1 MRAAQILKAKSKA
14 KDRASALKLSVKT
27 DLPIEDPTST
37 IPTGMGFTQ
46 VASAPPRKVQF
57 DTTNEVPSAPK
68 ASEAM
73 MNSDWRNNR
82 RKGSSA
88 HLAVPATAS
97 VETTEFQKAGGKKA
111 KKLTIDTALANEMTV
126 RRYRDTPIDPDFI
139 HSAPITKKDY
149 ETADNDSRPGSS
161 EDVQYSSNDTTLS
174 VVSPITNM
182 STIRLESL
190 TPITSEG
197 FRQFD
202 IICNYGLD
210 EESKFRS
217 SNDTY
222 GDKQGQNDMTVRAI
236 PIVSAY
242 NKKIEDPIFPIAAVK
257 AIKHSKRFAHAGWDN
272 IDQDLEKN
280 WAMLQGPRTAGL
292 PVEKLREEYESTCS
306 SEAEIAKNQA
316 RFDALISKLQKSSA
330 NRINAQSVNDA
341 KPSNSP
347 KRLEE
352 NIPLNKPVSHNSGIS
367 GVSAKTSQS
376 QGTTLNPKAS
386 EFQISPRSGI
396 NCQPDLRN
404 YPLDHNHNV
413 PFQQNGYKVTSSTDS
428 GSSGTRSATA
438 EDIEKIYAFMDDL
451 KAQLTRIEAG
461 SQQRPTMMETSPMAQ
476 LSHIQSIASQ
486 LGLSPIL
493 QGPSRDTLS
502 IHSFGSGPGSWPGIQ
517 TIPNV
522 QSYHNGNGAFIP
534 PSPVHN
540 TQAPSFHMGPP
551 PMSCSPGLSAPPA
564 IGYQGFTGPGNPSPL
579 PLHAQA
585 QIVYGPRPVRKPR
598 GPQRPG
604 DPVFTQQQLS
614 YEEYLEN
621 KRASD
626 RAYAMQCRDRQARRF
641 HRQRAQPSAGSQMTA
656 PPKEATAPQVMSIP
670 QATTTGAAHGF

>member
-14 KDRASALKLSVKT
+14 KDRASTLKLSVKT
-27 DLPIEDPTST
+27 DLPIEDSVST

-57 DTTNEVPSAPK
+57 DTTNEIPK

-82 RKGSSA
+82 RNGSGA
-88 HLAVPATAS
+88 RLAVPVTAS
-97 VETTEFQKAGGKKA
+97 VETTEFQKAGGRNT
-111 KKLTIDTALANEMTV
+111 KKLTINTALANEMTV

-139 HSAPITKKDY
+139 HSAPITKKDF
-149 ETADNDSRPGSS
+149 ETADNDTRPDSS
-161 EDVQYSSNDTTLS
+161 GEVQYSSNDTTPP
-174 VVSPITNM
+174 VISPTANV

-197 FRQFD
+197 FRQFG
-202 IICNYGLD
+202 IICDYGPD
-210 EESKFRS
+210 EDFKFKS
-217 SNDTY
+217 SDDGY
-222 GDKQGQNDMTVRAI
+222 GDKHCQNDMTVRAI
-236 PIVSAY
+236 PLVSPS
-242 NKKIEDPIFPIAAVK
+242 NKKMEEPIFPIAAVK
-257 AIKHSKRFAHAGWDN
+257 AIKHSKRFAHAGWDG
-272 IDQDLEKN
+272 IDQEFEKN
-280 WAMLQGPRTAGL
+280 WATLQVPRTAGL

-330 NRINAQSVNDA
+330 NRINAQSVSDI

-352 NIPLNKPVSHNSGIS
+352 NVPLSKSVSHDSGIS
-367 GVSAKTSQS
+367 GVSTKKSQS

-386 EFQISPRSGI
+386 EFQISPSPGI
-396 NCQPDLRN
+396 NCQPDLYN
-404 YPLDHNHNV
+404 YLPDRNHNV
-413 PFQQNGYKVTSSTDS
+413 PFEQNGCKVTSSTDS
-428 GSSGTRSATA
+428 GSSGTRSATV
-438 EDIEKIYAFMDDL
+438 EDIEKIFTFIEDL

-461 SQQRPTMMETSPMAQ
+461 SLQRPAMMETSPMAQ
-476 LSHIQSIASQ
+476 LSHIQNMASQ
-486 LGLSPIL
+486 VGMSPVL
-493 QGPSRDTLS
+493 QGLSRDTQG
-502 IHSFGSGPGSWPGIQ
+502 IQSFGSGPGPWPGVQ
-517 TIPNV
+517 TIPNA
-522 QSYHNGNGAFIP
+522 QSHHNGNGAFIP
-534 PSPVHN
+534 SSHVHD
-540 TQAPSFHMGPP
+540 TQAPPFQMGPP
-551 PMSCSPGLSAPPA
+551 PMPYGPGPSAPPA
-564 IGYQGFTGPGNPSPL
+564 IGCQGFSGPGNPSPL

-604 DPVFTQQQLS
+604 DPIFTQQQLS

-621 KRASD
+621 KRATD

-641 HRQRAQPSAGSQMTA
+641 HRQRAQSSAVSQMIS
-656 PPKEATAPQVMSIP
+656 PPKAAMAPQVMPIR
-670 QATTTGAAHGF
+670 QATTTAAAQ

>member
-14 KDRASALKLSVKT
+14 RDRASALKLSVKT
-27 DLPIEDPTST
+27 DLHMEDPAST

-57 DTTNEVPSAPK
+57 DTTNEVPSVPK

-82 RKGSSA
+82 RNGSGA
-88 HLAVPATAS
+88 HFAVPATAS
-97 VETTEFQKAGGKKA
+97 VETTEFQKAGGKKP
-111 KKLTIDTALANEMTV
+111 KKLTIDTALANEVTV

-149 ETADNDSRPGSS
+149 ETADNDTRPDSS

-174 VVSPITNM
+174 VVSPTTNM

-197 FRQFD
+197 FRQFN
-202 IICNYGLD
+202 IMCNYGLD

-217 SNDTY
+217 SDDAY
-222 GDKQGQNDMTVRAI
+222 GDKHGQNDMTVRAI
-236 PIVSAY
+236 PIVSPH

-257 AIKHSKRFAHAGWDN
+257 AIKHSKRFAHAGWDS
-272 IDQDLEKN
+272 IDQEFEKN

-306 SEAEIAKNQA
+306 SEAEVAKNQA

-330 NRINAQSVNDA
+330 NRINAQSVIDI

-352 NIPLNKPVSHNSGIS
+352 NVPLSKSVSHDSGIS
-367 GVSAKTSQS
+367 GVSTKTLQS

-386 EFQISPRSGI
+386 EFQISSSPGI
-396 NCQPDLRN
+396 NCQPDLRK
-404 YPLDHNHNV
+404 YPLDHSHNV
-413 PFQQNGYKVTSSTDS
+413 PFEQNGYKVTSSTDS
-428 GSSGTRSATA
+428 GSSRTRSATA

-451 KAQLTRIEAG
+451 KAQMTRIEAG
-461 SQQRPTMMETSPMAQ
+461 AQQRLTMMETSPMAQ
-476 LSHIQSIASQ
+476 LSHIQNIASQ
-486 LGLSPIL
+486 LGLSPVL
-493 QGPSRDTLS
+493 QGPSRDTQS
-502 IHSFGSGPGSWPGIQ
+502 IHSFGSGPGPWSGVQ
-517 TIPNV
+517 TIPNS
-522 QSYHNGNGAFIP
+522 QSHHNGNGAFIP
-534 PSPVHN
+534 PSHVHD
-540 TQAPSFHMGPP
+540 TQAPSLQMGPP
-551 PMSCSPGLSAPPA
+551 PMSYGPGLSSPPTM
-564 IGYQGFTGPGNPSPL
+564 GCQGFTGPVNPSPL

-604 DPVFTQQQLS
+604 DPIFTQQQLS

-656 PPKEATAPQVMSIP
+656 PPNAAMVPQVMPIP
-670 QATTTGAAHGF
+670 QATTTGAAQGC